1 MKQVIE
7 DLPPGRL
14 ADEFELFIESTTDRA
29 LFLVSVDGIVTSWT
43 IGSEKLTG
51 WSRDEIIG
59 RPVDLLYT
67 ASDRDAGQPRLD
79 RETALLSGTARGECW
94 RTRKDGSEFAA
105 DATIVALRDKAGQLR
120 GFGQSVHDITGRK
133 ASEQARLHNELHM
146 RSILAS
152 VQDAMVVIDQDGG
165 IMSFSA
171 AAERLFGYAEAEIVG
186 HNVSV
191 LMPNPD
197 RERHDGY
204 LRHYRTTG
212 ERRIIGIGRIVTG
225 QRRDGSTFPM
235 ELSVGEANDG
245 VQRIFT
251 GFIRDLSEQQ
261 RAELQLRE
269 LQSELIH
276 VSRVSAMG
284 AMASTLAHELNQ
296 PLSAIANYLEAARDM
311 LPADT
316 TEGAALLRE
325 AVEEGAREA
334 LRAGQIVRRL
344 REFVARREVN
354 RGPELLKTIV
364 DEAVRLSLASAHEHG
379 IRVFVQLDP
388 AADMVLVD
396 RVQIQQVLVNLL
408 RNAAEVLSGRDV
420 REITISSKQSGVMVN
435 LSVADTGP
443 GIEPV
448 IAARLFEAFTTNKEN
463 GMGLGLSICRTIVE
477 AHGGRISAEPRRD
490 GGSVFSFSLPSVS
503 GDMPDE

>member
-7 DLPPGRL
+7 DLPAGPV

-29 LFLVSVDGIVTSWT
+29 LFLVSPDGIISSWT
-43 IGSEKLTG
+43 IGSENLTG

-59 RPVDLLYT
+59 RPMDLLYA
-67 ASDRDAGQPRLD
+67 ASDRDAGQPQAD
-79 RETALLSGTARGECW
+79 RENALLTGIVRGDCW

-105 DATIVALRDKAGQLR
+105 DASIVALRDKAGQLR
-120 GFGQSVHDITGRK
+120 GFGQSVLDITGRK

-171 AAERLFGYAEAEIVG
+171 AAERLFGYAEAEILG

-197 RERHDGY
+197 RDRHDGY
-204 LRHYRTTG
+204 LRHYRATG

-251 GFIRDLSEQQ
+251 GFIRDLSEQR

-311 LPADT
+311 LPPDPT
-316 TEGAALLRE
+316 GDAALLRE

-354 RGPELLKTIV
+354 RRPEPLKTIV

-379 IRVFVQLDP
+379 IRVFVALDP
-388 AADMVLVD
+388 ASEMVLVD

-408 RNAAEVLSGRDV
+408 RNAAEVLTDRDV
-420 REITISSKQSGVMVN
+420 REITVSSKQSGVMVT

-448 IAARLFEAFTTNKEN
+448 IAARLFEAFTTSKES

-477 AHGGRISAEPRRD
+477 AHGGRISAEPRC
-490 GGSVFSFSLPSVS
+490 GGGTVFSFSLPSAP
-503 GDMPDE
+503 GDMIDE